1 MSETLNGANGVN
13 ENAGFED
20 ISDPS
25 YYEESGE
32 GEQIYL
38 DSVLPHAYD
47 PTLEPFN
54 TQALNPKRYQE
65 QTPEGFHIKINN
77 AYQYTYDN
85 TNAYF
90 QPENAALIHF
100 D

>member
-1 MSETLNGANGVN
+1 MSETLDGANGVN

-32 GEQIYL
+32 GQQVYL

-54 TQALNPKRYQE
+54 TFGTRPKVYPE
-65 QTPEGFHIKINN
+65 QTPEGFHSQINN
-77 AYQYTYDN
+77 PYQYTYNN
-85 TNAYF
+85 TNVYF
-90 QPENAALIHF
+90 QPQNRGLVF
-100 D
+100 

>member
-1 MSETLNGANGVN
+1 MSETLDGQPANN
-13 ENAGFED
+13 INAGFEA

-32 GEQIYL
+32 GEQLYL

-54 TQALNPKRYQE
+54 TQSLNPKVYAE
-65 QTPEGFHIKINN
+65 QDKYGFHPKINN
-77 AYQYTYDN
+77 PYQYTYDN
-85 TNAYF
+85 ANIYF
-90 QPENAALIHF
+90 QPENRGLAF
-100 D
+100 

>member
-54 TQALNPKRYQE
+54 TQSLNAKVYPE
-65 QTPEGFHIKINN
+65 QDQYGFHPKINN
-77 AYQYTYDN
+77 VYQYTYDN
-85 TNAYF
+85 TNVYF
-90 QPENAALIHF
+90 QPQNRGLAF
-100 D
+100 

>member
-1 MSETLNGANGVN
+1 MSETFEGAHATND
-13 ENAGFED
+13 EAEFED

-25 YYEESGE
+25 FYDEEGD

-65 QTPEGFHIKINN
+65 QNEYGFHVVINN
-77 AYQYTYDN
+77 PLQYTYNNCDP
-85 TNAYF
+85 YF
-90 QPENAALIHF
+90 QPQNRDLIHF
-100 D
+100 A

>member
-1 MSETLNGANGVN
+1 MSETLDGANGVN
-13 ENAGFED
+13 ENAGFEE

-32 GEQIYL
+32 GQQVYL

-54 TQALNPKRYQE
+54 TFGTRPKVYPE
-65 QTPEGFHIKINN
+65 QTPEGFHPKINN
-77 AYQYTYDN
+77 EYQYTYNN
-85 TNAYF
+85 TNVYF
-90 QPENAALIHF
+90 QPQNRGLAF
-100 D
+100 

>member
-54 TQALNPKRYQE
+54 TQSLNPKVYPE
-65 QTPEGFHIKINN
+65 QDQYGFHPKINN
-77 AYQYTYDN
+77 VYQYTYDN
-85 TNAYF
+85 TNVYF
-90 QPENAALIHF
+90 QPQNRGLAF
-100 D
+100 

>member
-1 MSETLNGANGVN
+1 MSETIDGQYANQ

-32 GEQIYL
+32 GQQVYL

-54 TQALNPKRYQE
+54 TFGTRPKVYPE
-65 QTPEGFHIKINN
+65 QTPEGFHPQINN
-77 AYQYTYDN
+77 PYQYNYNN
-85 TNAYF
+85 TNVYF
-90 QPENAALIHF
+90 QPQNRGFAF
-100 D
+100 

>member
-1 MSETLNGANGVN
+1 MSESIDGQYANN
-13 ENAGFED
+13 EDADFED

-32 GEQIYL
+32 GEQVYL

-54 TQALNPKRYQE
+54 TQALNPKVYPE
-65 QTPEGFHIKINN
+65 QTPEGFHPKMNN
-77 AYQYTYDN
+77 PFQYTYNN
-85 TNAYF
+85 TNVFF
-90 QPENAALIHF
+90 QPQNRDLAF
-100 D
+100 

>member
-1 MSETLNGANGVN
+1 MSETFEGASGVN
-13 ENAGFED
+13 DSADFED

-32 GEQIYL
+32 GQQVYL

-54 TQALNPKRYQE
+54 TYGTRPKVYPE
-65 QTPEGFHIKINN
+65 QTPEGFHPVINN
-77 AYQYTYDN
+77 PYQYTYDN
-85 TNAYF
+85 TNVYF
-90 QPENAALIHF
+90 QPQNRGLAF
-100 D
+100 